1 MKKVMS
7 LLTVLC
13 LLLMAFAGCTQTPAP
28 SASTSAPAQASPA
41 EAAPSEA
48 SPAETS
54 QGADAPAASDL
65 KLAIVTTVAGLGD
78 EAWNDT
84 NYAGVKAFAD
94 SSGIDLTLVEP
105 AEMQDVQNAA
115 TQLGQQG
122 YDLVF
127 ISENTSSEYMGE
139 IADQFPDTHY
149 VLPEGT
155 IYDKENITSI
165 VFDTGGVGFLCG
177 AYSVLMN
184 DYLGAG
190 TTAGWVGGIRNP
202 ILMQTE
208 YSTLAGAQYV
218 GGDLNVVYVGSFTD
232 IARGKEV
239 ALSMYNDGIA
249 IVGAF
254 AGGAS
259 SGVYQAAETFED
271 GKYAMGCATGQFTIS
286 PDRIIASNVKS
297 IDTLNET
304 ICQEFAA
311 GSLKSGQYD
320 ATVGNGGVSIR
331 YSPINQVLNEKTPQT
346 IKDQIEELKAK
357 VVSGEIVPPITEE
370 DYNTFKAEV
379 LDKM

>member
-1 MKKVMS
+1 MKRRFLILIALCTALA
-7 LLTVLC
+7 LLVGCADSSNPSTDGGDDS
-13 LLLMAFAGCTQTPAP
+13 AGAM
-28 SASTSAPAQASPA
+28 
-41 EAAPSEA
+41 
-48 SPAETS
+48 
-54 QGADAPAASDL
+54 
-65 KLAIVTTVAGLGD
+65 KLALVTTVAGLGD

-94 SSGIDLTLVEP
+94 ENGIDLTLVEP

-155 IYDKENITSI
+155 IFDRDNITSI

-190 TTAGWVGGIRNP
+190 KTAGWVGGIRNP

-208 YSTLAGAQYV
+208 YSTLAGARYV
-218 GGDLNVVYVGSFTD
+218 GGDLDIVYVGSFTD
-232 IARGKEV
+232 IAMGKEA
-239 ALSMYNDGIA
+239 ALSMYNSGTA
-249 IVGAF
+249 IVAAF

-259 SGVYQAAETFED
+259 SGVYQAAEAFED
-271 GKYAMGCATGQFTIS
+271 GKYAMGCATGQFSTS

-297 IDTLNET
+297 IDVLNEK
-304 ICQEFAA
+304 ICQEFAD
-311 GSLKSGQYD
+311 GTLISGQYD
-320 ATVGNGGVSIR
+320 ATVANGGVSLR
-331 YSPINQVLNEKTPQT
+331 YNPINQELNDKTPQE
-346 IKDQIEELKAK
+346 IKDQIKELEEKII
-357 VVSGEIVPPITEE
+357 SGEIVPPITEE
-370 DYNTFKAEV
+370 EFIAWEAEN
-379 LDKM
+379 LS